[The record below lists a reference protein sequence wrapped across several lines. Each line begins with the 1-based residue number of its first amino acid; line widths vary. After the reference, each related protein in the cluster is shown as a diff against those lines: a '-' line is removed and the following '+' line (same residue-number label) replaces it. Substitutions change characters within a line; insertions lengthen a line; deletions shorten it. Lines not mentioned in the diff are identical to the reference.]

1 MDDGGRDTDGSRE
14 QRFWPWLL
22 VAALA
27 LMIMVLP
34 LIVAF

>member
-1 MDDGGRDTDGSRE
+1 MDDGDRDTEKSGQ

-27 LMIMVLP
+27 LTIIMLP